1 MPLFVMVGKNG
12 EDAVA
17 KRGAVRPRH
26 LEHLKALDR
35 EGRIKLAGPLLE
47 ADGTTACGS
56 LVVFEASS
64 YDAARTLVE
73 RDPYVVDGVFESYD
87 LRAFTHVLPESDA

>member
-1 MPLFVMVGKNG
+1 MPLFVMIGKNG

-26 LEHLKALDR
+26 LEHIRALDR
-35 EGRIKLAGPLLE
+35 QGKIALGGPLLE
-47 ADGTTACGS
+47 DEGAAPCGS
-56 LVVFEASS
+56 LVVFEAE
-64 YDAARTLVE
+64 DLQAARAIVE

-87 LRAFTHVLPESDA
+87 LLLFTRVFPENAA

>member
-35 EGRIKLAGPLLE
+35 EGRIALAGPLLE
-47 ADGTTACGS
+47 SDGATPCGS
-56 LVVFEASS
+56 LVVFEAT
-64 YDAARTLVE
+64 DFEAARALVE
-73 RDPYVVDGVFESYD
+73 RDPYVVDGVFESYE
-87 LRAFTHVLPESDA
+87 LRAFTRVLPESEE

>member
-1 MPLFVMVGKNG
+1 MPLFAMVGKNG
-12 EDAVA
+12 EDAIA

-47 ADGTTACGS
+47 ADGTTPCGS
-56 LVVFEASS
+56 LIVFEAESFE
-64 YDAARTLVE
+64 AARAVAE

-87 LRAFTHVLPESDA
+87 LRAFTLVLPENDA

>member
-1 MPLFVMVGKNG
+1 MPLFVMIGKNG

-26 LEHLKALDR
+26 LEHIRALDR
-35 EGRIKLAGPLLE
+35 DGKIVLGGPLLE
-47 ADGTTACGS
+47 DDGTTPCGS
-56 LVVFEASS
+56 LVVFEA
-64 YDAARTLVE
+64 DDLQAARAIVE

-87 LRAFTHVLPESDA
+87 LRGFTRVFPENAA

>member
-1 MPLFVMVGKNG
+1 MSLFVMVGKNG

-35 EGRIKLAGPLLE
+35 EGRIARAGPLLE
-47 ADGTTACGS
+47 ADGTTPCGS
-56 LVVFEASS
+56 LVVFEAENF
-64 YDAARTLVE
+64 DAARSLVE
-73 RDPYVVDGVFESYD
+73 SDPYVVDGVFASYD
-87 LRAFTHVLPESDA
+87 LHAFTRVLPEGQA

>member
-1 MPLFVMVGKNG
+1 MPLFVMIGKNG
-12 EDAVA
+12 PDAIA

-35 EGRIKLAGPLLE
+35 EGRIALAGPLLE
-47 ADGTTACGS
+47 SDGATPCGS
-56 LVVFEASS
+56 LVVF
-64 YDAARTLVE
+64 DAPDFDSARELVE

-87 LRAFTHVLPESDA
+87 LRAFTRVLPETSA